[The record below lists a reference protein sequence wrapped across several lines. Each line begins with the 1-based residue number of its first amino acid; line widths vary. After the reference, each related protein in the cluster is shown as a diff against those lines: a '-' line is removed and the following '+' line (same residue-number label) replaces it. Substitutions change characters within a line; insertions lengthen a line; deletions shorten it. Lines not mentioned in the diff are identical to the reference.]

1 MAEHSREPKKFL
13 VLTWH
18 RFLDMSIELAEKI
31 VSSGKLP
38 DTIVAVLRGGYFI
51 AKILADYLGIDSIAT
66 IEVKFYK
73 GIGERAERP
82 IVVKPITEDMRDRD
96 ALIVDDVAD
105 SGRTLQVVA
114 DIARLHG
121 ARTVYTAALFYK
133 PWSIIIPD
141 YYVEE
146 TDKWIVF
153 PWEVGET
160 LRELSK
166 EYGSLSRAATEIGIE
181 EEFGKERIDRLIRII
196 EKSDKLKEAKLNKPM
211 SRSHTTAPR

>member
-1 MAEHSREPKKFL
+1 MASREPRGFL
-13 VLTWH
+13 VLTWN
-18 RFLDMSIELAEKI
+18 RFLDMSIELAERI
-31 VSSGKLP
+31 VESGRLP

-51 AKILADYLGIDSIAT
+51 AKILADYLGIESIAT

-82 IVVKPITEDMRDRD
+82 IVVKPITIDLRGMDV
-96 ALIVDDVAD
+96 LIVDDVAD
-105 SGRTLQVVA
+105 SGRTLQVVT

-160 LRELSK
+160 LRELSS
-166 EYGSLSRAATEIGIE
+166 EYGSLEGAAQAIGIE
-181 EEFGKERIDRLIRII
+181 REFGRERMKRLVRVI
-196 EKSDKLKEAKLNKPM
+196 ERSDELKKAKLNKPM
-211 SRSHTTAPR
+211 SRSHTSAPR